1 MQQNII
7 WQLQPQYTQERR
19 EAEEPSVDD
28 THIYIC
34 ISLITIMW
42 NIESVTGSLVELA
55 GMCPVAMEVL
65 IRTIYLLSLCVRQ
78 PEVDQSQVL
87 ILRAG
92 EQE

>member
-55 GMCPVAMEVL
+55 EDVSCGDGGANTYHIPL
-65 IRTIYLLSLCVRQ
+65 IALRQ
-78 PEVDQSQVL
+78 TARGGSVTSVDIKS
-87 ILRAG
+87 R
-92 EQE
+92 